1 MSARDK
7 SYWNSFYNSDM
18 GIKEAEFSPFL
29 GRLIGSLRKGKTMD
43 IACGTGR
50 NAFYLAENGFDVEGI
65 DYSDVAIEK
74 CKARANSFKGNAEF
88 KVQSLDFFLMPIQK
102 YDTVIVTDFKASGR
116 LIDEI
121 KKGLVIGGTL
131 LLEVYTL
138 NHLKNNPTC
147 DIPVEECCKP
157 FELARMLKDWNLL
170 YYDERTVKSEHKA
183 MALAI
188 KPSY

>member
-7 SYWNSFYNSDM
+7 NYWNAFYSSEAGLKEEDPS
-18 GIKEAEFSPFL
+18 GILVQMLQYLK
-29 GRLIGSLRKGKTMD
+29 KGKAID

-50 NAFYLAENGFDVEGI
+50 NSFYLAEQGFEVEGI
-65 DYSDVAIEK
+65 DFSDIAIGK
-74 CKARANSFKGNAEF
+74 CKARAGSFNGKAEF

-102 YDTVIVTDFKASGR
+102 YDTVIVSDIKASAR

-121 KKGLVIGGTL
+121 KKGLSIGGTL

-138 NHLKNNPTC
+138 NHLKNNPGL
-147 DIPVEECCKP
+147 DIPVEECYKP

-170 YYDERTVKSEHKA
+170 YYDERHQGKEYKA
-183 MALAI
+183 RALAA